1 MTLRLRVVSADGR
14 RFEHDVEGEEVV
26 IGRSSRAGLALADR
40 AMSREHARI
49 RKDDQGWTV
58 EDLGSHNGTRLNEA
72 PVEGVRRL
80 RDGDTVSL
88 GGSVLTLEIQ
98 GEEGSPSGDSVIY
111 RSAKDLLHSASGSTD
126 VSGVGAASRKAEGR
140 LHMLNQVNQALASSI
155 SLEELL
161 ELILDRAFVHLKPQ
175 EGAIYL
181 RDAAGNDICAAR
193 RSTPGRESRPMHSKS
208 LLHEVIDKGM
218 VAHVVDSSVDER
230 FSESKS
236 LMMSGLRSFIAAPLL
251 DEQGA
256 LGMVVVGAAL
266 GVRSFRDE
274 DLELL
279 VSLASVAA
287 LRIRNVRLVAEAM
300 ERQKLE
306 QEVRLA
312 RQIQVALLPASLPP
326 VPGWELHGGTLP
338 SRGVSGDFYKALL
351 RGDGTDLAFFVADVS
366 GKGIAA
372 SLLTASLEALSA
384 LPLEG
389 NDPPDRICEQV
400 GTLLFKRTPPEK
412 YATAFLG
419 ILEPSTGRLRWTNA
433 GHNPALLLRASGEAE
448 WLKSNGV
455 PLGLILGARYK
466 EGDLTMG
473 PGDALLVYTDGITE
487 ALNPEEE
494 EFGETGLLEAA
505 TRHQSLPLRDL
516 AAGLE
521 RDLDAFARGVPFH
534 DDRTLVIVRR
544 SL

>member
-1 MTLRLRVVSADGR
+1 MTLRLRIVSADGR
-14 RFEHDVEGEEVV
+14 RFDHDVEGDSLV
-26 IGRSSRAGLALADR
+26 IGRSSRADVALADR

-49 RKDDQGWTV
+49 RRDEDGWSL

-72 PVEGVRRL
+72 PIEGSRRL
-80 RDGDTVSL
+80 RDADTISV
-88 GGSVLTLEIQ
+88 GGSVLVVEIH
-98 GEEGSPSGDSVIY
+98 GEGESPSGDSVIY
-111 RSAKDLLHSASGSTD
+111 RSARDLLQSTSGATD
-126 VSGVGAASRKAEGR
+126 VSGVGGAGRKAADR

-161 ELILDRAFVHLKPQ
+161 ELILDRAFEHLKPQ
-175 EGAIYL
+175 EAAIYL
-181 RDAAGNDICAAR
+181 RDGAGNDVCAAR
-193 RSTPGRESRPMHSKS
+193 RSIKGRESRPMHSKS

-218 VAHVVDSSVDER
+218 VAHVVDSAVDER
-230 FSESKS
+230 FAASKS

-251 DEQGA
+251 DAQGA

-306 QEVRLA
+306 QEVKLA
-312 RQIQVALLPASLPP
+312 RQIQVALLPASLPQ
-326 VPGWELHGGTLP
+326 VPGWELYGGNLP
-338 SRGVSGDFYKALL
+338 SRGVSGDFYKVLF
-351 RGDGTDLAFFVADVS
+351 RGDGATCAILVADVS
-366 GKGIAA
+366 GKGVAA

-389 NDPPDRICEQV
+389 NEPPAVICEKV
-400 GTLLFKRTPPEK
+400 GKLLYQRTPPEK

-419 ILEPSTGRLRWTNA
+419 ILDPSTGQMSWTNA
-433 GHNPALLLRASGEAE
+433 GHNPALILRAGGETE

-455 PLGLILGARYK
+455 PLGLLPVAKYGQ
-466 EGDLTMG
+466 GDLALA

-487 ALNPEEE
+487 ALNPDDEEY
-494 EFGETGLLEAA
+494 GESGLQEAA
-505 TRHQSLPLRDL
+505 SRHVHLALREM
-516 AAGLE
+516 AANLE
-521 RDLDAFARGVPFH
+521 HDLDAFARGVPFH

-544 SL
+544 NR

>member
-14 RFEHDVEGEEVV
+14 RFEHEVTGDSLV
-26 IGRSSRAGLALADR
+26 VGRSSRADLALADR

-49 RKDDQGWTV
+49 RRDDDGWSL

-72 PVEGVRRL
+72 PVDGLRRL
-80 RDGDTVSL
+80 RDGDTISL
-88 GGSVLTLEIQ
+88 GGSVLVVELP
-98 GEEGSPSGDSVIY
+98 GDDAPSSGDSVIY
-111 RSAKDLLHSASGSTD
+111 RSARELLQATSGSTD
-126 VSGVGAASRKAEGR
+126 ISGITASGKKAADR

-175 EGAIYL
+175 EAAIYL
-181 RDAAGNDICAAR
+181 RDPSGNDVCAAR
-193 RSTPGRESRPMHSKS
+193 RTTPGRESRPMHSKS

-218 VAHVVDSSVDER
+218 VAHVVDSAVDER
-230 FSESKS
+230 FAESKS
-236 LMMSGLRSFIAAPLL
+236 LMLSGLRSFIAAPLL
-251 DEQGA
+251 DAQGA
-256 LGMVVVGAAL
+256 LGMIVVGAAL
-266 GVRSFRDE
+266 GARTFRDE

-312 RQIQVALLPASLPP
+312 RQIQVALLPASLPQ
-326 VPGWELHGGTLP
+326 VPGWEMHGGTLP
-338 SRGVSGDFYKALL
+338 SRGVSGDFYKALI
-351 RGDGTDLAFFVADVS
+351 RGDGTSLALFVADVS
-366 GKGIAA
+366 GKGVAA

-389 NDPPDRICEQV
+389 ADSPERICEKV
-400 GTLLFKRTPPEK
+400 GKLLHQRTPPEK

-419 ILEPSTGRLRWTNA
+419 ILEPETGRLRWTNA
-433 GHNPALLLRASGEAE
+433 GHNPALLLRAAGEPE
-448 WLKSNGV
+448 WLKANGT
-455 PLGLILGARYK
+455 PLGLLPGAKYR
-466 EGDLTMG
+466 EGELTME

-487 ALNPEEE
+487 ALDPDDE
-494 EFGETGLLEAA
+494 EFGETRLLEAA
-505 TRHQSLPLRDL
+505 ARHRALALREM

-534 DDRTLVIVRR
+534 DDRTLVILRR
-544 SL
+544 SA

>member
-14 RFEHDVEGEEVV
+14 RFEHEVTGDSLV
-26 IGRSSRAGLALADR
+26 VGRSSRADLALADR

-49 RKDDQGWTV
+49 RRDEEGWAL
-58 EDLGSHNGTRLNEA
+58 EDLGSHNGTRLNES
-72 PVEGVRRL
+72 PIEGLRRL
-80 RDGDTVSL
+80 RDGDTISL
-88 GGSVLTLEIQ
+88 GGSVLVVELP
-98 GEEGSPSGDSVIY
+98 GEDSPSSGDSVIY
-111 RSAKDLLHSASGSTD
+111 RSARELLQATSGSTD
-126 VSGVGAASRKAEGR
+126 VSGITASGKKAADR

-175 EGAIYL
+175 EAAIYL
-181 RDAAGNDICAAR
+181 RDPSGNDVCAAR
-193 RSTPGRESRPMHSKS
+193 RTTPGRESRPMHSKS

-218 VAHVVDSSVDER
+218 VAHVVDSAVDER
-230 FSESKS
+230 FAESKS
-236 LMMSGLRSFIAAPLL
+236 LMLSGLRSFIAAPLL
-251 DEQGA
+251 DAQGA

-266 GVRSFRDE
+266 GARTFRDE

-312 RQIQVALLPASLPP
+312 RQIQVALLPASLPE
-326 VPGWELHGGTLP
+326 VSGYEMHGGTLP
-338 SRGVSGDFYKALL
+338 SRGVSGDFYKALI
-351 RGDGTDLAFFVADVS
+351 RGDGSSLAFFIADVS
-366 GKGIAA
+366 GKGVAA

-389 NDPPDRICEQV
+389 DDPPDRICEKV
-400 GTLLFKRTPPEK
+400 GKLLYQRTPPEK

-419 ILEPSTGRLRWTNA
+419 ILEPGTGRLQWTNA
-433 GHNPALLLRASGEAE
+433 GHNPALLLRGAGEAE
-448 WLKSNGV
+448 WLKANGT
-455 PLGLILGARYK
+455 PLGLLPGAKYR
-466 EGDLTMG
+466 EGALTME

-487 ALNPEEE
+487 ALDPDDE
-494 EFGETGLLEAA
+494 EFGEARLLEAA
-505 TRHQSLPLRDL
+505 ARHRALPLREM

-544 SL
+544 SV